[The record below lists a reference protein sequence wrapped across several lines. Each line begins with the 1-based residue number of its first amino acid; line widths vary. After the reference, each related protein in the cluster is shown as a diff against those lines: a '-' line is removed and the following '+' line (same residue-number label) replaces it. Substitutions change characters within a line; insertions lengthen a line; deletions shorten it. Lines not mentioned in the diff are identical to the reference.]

1 MNININSDLISE
13 IDKLK
18 IKINNNRYNKDS
30 LHTLKD
36 KSIEIINYIIN
47 NIKISNI
54 KTIEIPEFII
64 DNVTINLLKEGRDI
78 IVNDTEIE
86 NFIFNLKQNNLTKRE
101 IEEYIEFNNNKIDKL
116 LYKLL
121 LRNNNIEIN
130 NIIKYYSKDIISK
143 FVPLNIQSEII
154 KKLKFNLKF
163 DVYLE
168 KKKLEFNFFMEDKS
182 YNAIDIT
189 IIIVK
194 AFYLIVLYN
203 INKVNIKLNYY
214 LTLLKKEIP
223 LNKNYLGV
231 NEINS
236 GLTTIYQNKSE
247 INIYRK
253 EEYEKLTIHE
263 MVHALKIDHDLFE
276 SDNNIQ
282 QILKCNFNI
291 SKLNKINF
299 FECYTESIA
308 IILNSIINSIL
319 VETNLND
326 IIDSEIKFSILQCSK
341 IIKFYKTD
349 SKKFLCNNCCFISN
363 DNWIEKTSITAY
375 FFCKLGIILNI
386 NNFIEKYMFNKN
398 IIIKNL
404 YDDILKNLLTI
415 KFLDKYK
422 ITDKLYKTLR
432 MSINEFNWNKIL
444 NSSLNVN
451 KVQ

>member
-1 MNININSDLISE
+1 MNINSDLISE
-13 IDKLK
+13 INKLK
-18 IKINNNRYNKDS
+18 IKIDNNKSNNDS
-30 LHTLKD
+30 LHNLKE
-36 KSIEIINYIIN
+36 KSIEIIDYIVN

-54 KTIEIPEFII
+54 KTIEIPEFRI
-64 DNVTINLLKEGRDI
+64 DNVTINLLKESKNIVLNDI
-78 IVNDTEIE
+78 EME
-86 NFIFNLKQNNLTKRE
+86 NFIINLKQDNLPQKE
-101 IEEYIEFNNNKIDKL
+101 IEEYIEFNNNEIDKL
-116 LYKLL
+116 LYQLL
-121 LRNNNIEIN
+121 LKNNNIDIN

-143 FVPLNIQSEII
+143 FVPLNIQREII

-163 DVYLE
+163 DVYLDN
-168 KKKLEFNFFMEDKS
+168 KNLEFNFFMEDKN
-182 YNAIDIT
+182 YNGIDIT

-194 AFYLIVLYN
+194 AFYLVVLYN
-203 INKVNIKLNYY
+203 IKNVNIKLNYY

-263 MVHALKIDHDLFE
+263 MVHALKIDHNLFK
-276 SDNNIQ
+276 SDNSIGER
-282 QILKCNFNI
+282 LKCNFNI

-299 FECYTESIA
+299 FECFTESIA

-319 VETNLND
+319 VGTNLND
-326 IIDSEIKFSILQCSK
+326 IINSEIKFSILQCSK
-341 IIKFYKTD
+341 IIKFYKAD
-349 SKKFLCNNCCFISN
+349 SKKFLCNNCCFKSN

-386 NNFIEKYMFNKN
+386 NNFIEEYMFNKN

-404 YDDILKNLLTI
+404 YDEILKNLLTI
-415 KFLDKYK
+415 EFLDEYK
-422 ITDKLYKTLR
+422 ITNKLYKTLR

-444 NSSLNVN
+444 NSSLNIN
-451 KVQ
+451 TVQ